1 VNVAIYQFENRIP
14 TIGQNTY
21 VHPSA
26 SVIGDVSIGEG
37 CWIGPGACI
46 RGDYGRIT
54 IGNCTSIEENVV
66 VHARPDEQ
74 TVIGDWVTIG
84 HAAVIHNATIHDY
97 AVIGMRAVVS
107 DWAIVGVW
115 SVVAEGAVVRQSQE
129 VPGGKIAV
137 GVPARLLEK
146 DVTAEYRAQWT
157 HFKKIYVDLA
167 RRYPDG
173 LKLLRP

>member
-1 VNVAIYQFENRIP
+1 MAIYQFEDRIP
-14 TIGQNTY
+14 TIGSGTY

-54 IGNCTSIEENVV
+54 IGNYTSVEENTV
-66 VHARPDEQ
+66 VHARPGEQ
-74 TVIGDWVTIG
+74 TSIGDWVTIG
-84 HAAVIHNATIHDY
+84 HAAVIHNATIQDY

-107 DWAIVGVW
+107 DWANVGVW

-129 VPGGKIAV
+129 VPAGKIAV

-146 DVTAEYRAQWT
+146 DVSDEYREQWT
-157 HFKKIYVDLA
+157 RFKEIYVDLA
-167 RRYPDG
+167 RRYPLG
-173 LKLLRP
+173 LKPLKP

>member
-1 VNVAIYQFENRIP
+1 MAIYQFEDRIP
-14 TIGQNTY
+14 TVGSGTY
-21 VHPSA
+21 VHPTA

-54 IGNCTSIEENVV
+54 IGNCTSIEENAV
-66 VHARPDEQ
+66 VHARPGEQ
-74 TVIGDWVTIG
+74 TTIGDWVTIG
-84 HAAVIHNATIHDY
+84 HAAVIHNATIQDY

-107 DWAIVGVW
+107 DWAVVGVW

-129 VPGGKIAV
+129 VPAGKIAV

-146 DVTAEYRAQWT
+146 DVSDEYREQWT
-157 HFKKIYVDLA
+157 RFKEIYVDLA
-167 RRYPDG
+167 RRYPPG
-173 LKLLRP
+173 LKLLKP